1 MKARG
6 VGRPGFVAD
15 AQFARVMLRLPRIRA
30 VALLVLSLTAASA
43 FAQAPP
49 PNVRPPDAGQI
60 LQQTREPFRL
70 PPPSPDL
77 TPKVPE
83 PRPALG
89 AQPKLRVKVAGFT
102 FSGNTLIPEGELL
115 EKVQEFIGK
124 ELNFDGLNDA
134 ATEVRA
140 YYRSRGYFLAQAYLP
155 EQTIRGGVVE
165 IAIIEGRWGTIEL
178 DKKPATRI
186 NTKLLAGILGAHLEQ
201 GGIITETG
209 LERPL
214 LLINDLPDA
223 TVTTE
228 LRPSETIG
236 AANLRV
242 NVDPGGGPLSGFV
255 DADNHG
261 NRFTGEYR
269 YGFNVNWNQPV
280 QWGDRLTVRAFT
292 TDEKMSYGRIAYD
305 LPVGYWGTRI
315 GYSYSRFDY
324 ALSKE
329 FASLLANGE
338 GDVSTVYGF
347 HPILR
352 TRNTNLLLNFGAEN
366 KKLVDR
372 VESTTPITVTEQNI
386 YTYKLGLVGDFR
398 DGLFG
403 GGLNAY
409 GFTYTWGNLGT
420 SAAAA
425 GTDTRNTQGNF
436 NKWNIDLRR
445 QQRITDDASILF
457 SASGQIASKNLASAE
472 KIALGGPDGV
482 RAYPVGEA
490 TADSGL
496 VTQTELR
503 YIVPQTKIFGGD
515 LTFLG
520 FFDYGYAKIN
530 QIPNKDPVTGL
541 ITDSENVRSFSGYGL
556 GASLGKEGDFL
567 MRVNASW
574 PHTYD
579 EKPQSDP
586 ARRVPRFW
594 MQAIKWF

>member
-1 MKARG
+1 MT
-6 VGRPGFVAD
+6 V
-15 AQFARVMLRLPRIRA
+15 RL
-30 VALLVLSLTAASA
+30 VALVLLALSSA
-43 FAQAPP
+43 LSAQPLPAD
-49 PNVRPPDAGQI
+49 RPDAGRI
-60 LQQTREPFRL
+60 LQESREPFRL

-77 TPKVPE
+77 APRPPE

-102 FSGNTLIPEGELL
+102 FTGNTLIPSDDLQP
-115 EKVQEFIGK
+115 KVQEFIGK

-165 IAIIEGRWGTIEL
+165 IAIIEGRWGVIEL

-186 NTKLLAGILGAHLEQ
+186 STRLLAGILGSHLHQ
-201 GGIITETG
+201 GGVITETG

-228 LRPSETIG
+228 LRPSETVG

-242 NVDPGGGPLSGFV
+242 NVDPGAGPISGFV

-269 YGFNVNWNQPV
+269 YGFNFNWNQPAE
-280 QWGDRLTVRAFT
+280 WGDRLTLRGFT

-305 LPVGYWGTRI
+305 LPVGYYGTRL
-315 GYSYSRFDY
+315 GVSYSKFDY
-324 ALSKE
+324 ALSKD
-329 FASLLANGE
+329 FASLGANGE
-338 GDVSTVYGF
+338 GDVTSFYGF
-347 HPILR
+347 HSMVR
-352 TRNTNLLLNFGAEN
+352 TRNTNLLLNFGAEQ

-372 VESTTPITVTEQNI
+372 TGTSTVTTTEQNI
-386 YTYKLGLVGDFR
+386 YTYKVGFVGDFR
-398 DGLFG
+398 DAFLG

-409 GFTYTWGNLGT
+409 GISYTWGNVGT
-420 SAAAA
+420 TAAAS
-425 GTDTRNTQGNF
+425 GGDTRGTQGNF
-436 NKWNIDLRR
+436 NKWNVDVRR
-445 QQRITDDASILF
+445 QQRLTDDASVLL
-457 SASGQIASKNLASAE
+457 SVSGQIANRNLSSAE
-472 KIALGGPDGV
+472 KTSLGGPNGV

-496 VTQTELR
+496 VTQVELR
-503 YIVPQTKIFGGD
+503 YIIPGTKILGGD
-515 LTFLG
+515 LTFLA
-520 FFDYGYAKIN
+520 FFDYGYARIN
-530 QIPNKDPVTGL
+530 QTPAKDPVTGEV
-541 ITDSENVRSFSGYGL
+541 TDSENVRSFSGSGL
-556 GASLGKEGDFL
+556 GGSLGKDGDFL
-567 MRVNASW
+567 LRVTASW
-574 PHTYD
+574 AYTYD
-579 EKPQSDP
+579 EQPQSDR
-586 ARRVPRFW
+586 ARRVPRVW